1 MEKNKPHCPL
11 SRVKALIEA
20 GKVHMTTTA
29 RNGAAALGYDRKRAY
44 AEIMCLS
51 PHEFYKSMI
60 ALRRDDR
67 YEDTIVYGVTEPVL
81 EDQKDIMAYFRR
93 GEKQDIMVIGNFRDE
108 AAEVEIPELKG
119 KTCQVLLNNG
129 GTCMA
134 VDGRV
139 KLEALQGVVF
149 EIK

>member
-51 PHEFYKSMI
+51 PHEFYKSMTTYHDSSVWQDVYRHKADVVKPCI
-60 ALRRDDR
+60 MM
-67 YEDTIVYGVTEPVL
+67 TVVPIVLV
-81 EDQKDIMAYFRR
+81 DSFM
-93 GEKQDIMVIGNFRDE
+93 
-108 AAEVEIPELKG
+108 EL
-119 KTCQVLLNNG
+119 
-129 GTCMA
+129 
-134 VDGRV
+134 
-139 KLEALQGVVF
+139 
-149 EIK
+149 